1 MGVKRFVV
9 FAGFQYYPGGGWE
22 DFIGSCDTLEEAR
35 ELRRATLEENYQY
48 SWSHIVDLQ
57 TGEVVR

>member
-1 MGVKRFVV
+1 MV
-9 FAGFQYYPGGGWE
+9 FAGFLYYPGGGWE